1 MGQQAFSGIAALVAL
16 FFIIAALSACS
27 TAEHVAVNDGPASI
41 APLDPETGT
50 AEFHGARIG
59 RDTLRGHLTSES

>member
-16 FFIIAALSACS
+16 FFIVAALSACS
-27 TAEHVAVNDGPASI
+27 TAEQVAVSEGPALI
-41 APLDPETGT
+41 APLEAEPGT
-50 AEFHGARIG
+50 PEFHGARIG